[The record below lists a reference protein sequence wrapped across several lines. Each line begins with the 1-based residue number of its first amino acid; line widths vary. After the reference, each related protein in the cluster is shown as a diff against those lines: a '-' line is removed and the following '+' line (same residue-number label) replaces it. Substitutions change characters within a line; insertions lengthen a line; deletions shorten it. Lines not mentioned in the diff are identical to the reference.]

1 MTSLTTPLW
10 RVQVGSTSVGVVV
23 FDSVGLNGMTTFQ
36 VTVKDVTPPICT
48 CPSDYYVS
56 GDVGNYT
63 TVLFNYPTAYDVVD
77 GNLTLNVTCSRAKTN
92 TSFFAG
98 SYETILCEA
107 KDSSGNAGVCLFSV
121 FVDDGTGAK
130 IVW

>member
-1 MTSLTTPLW
+1 MASLITPLW
-10 RVQVGSTSVGVVV
+10 RFQVGSISVGVTV
-23 FDSVGLNGMTTFQ
+23 FDSVGLKGTTTFQ

-56 GDVGNYT
+56 GNVGNYS

-77 GNLTLNVTCSRAKTN
+77 GNLTTNVTCSRAATN

-98 SYETILCEA
+98 SYEIIYCQA
-107 KDSSGNAGVCLFSV
+107 KDSSGNTGVCLFTV
-121 FVDDGTGAK
+121 FVDDFTGAK
-130 IVW
+130 IIW